1 MTLTISRMAAT
12 AASAAPASVSGTMS
26 WVEASPGHSI
36 CLFLA
41 AAGMAHPAS
50 TAVSTASAY
59 SLFIAFS

>member
-1 MTLTISRMAAT
+1 MAAT

-41 AAGMAHPAS
+41 AAVQEHPES
-50 TAVSTASAY
+50 NAVSITSAY
-59 SLFIAFS
+59 TLFIAFS